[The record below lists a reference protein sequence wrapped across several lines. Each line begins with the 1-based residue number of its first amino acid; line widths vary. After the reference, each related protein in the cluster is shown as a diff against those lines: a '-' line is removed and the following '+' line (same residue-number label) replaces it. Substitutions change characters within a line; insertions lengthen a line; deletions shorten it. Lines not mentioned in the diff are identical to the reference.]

1 MDGCRARLPVTP
13 GGALVRVAK
22 DNDQTAAIPL
32 PPKEAPESL
41 ELRAKPRP
49 VTRLNPRMLAVLVG
63 GLSAAVLGAML
74 WSLQP
79 QQRRQGAEPNELYN
93 VDRVARSEGLE
104 QLPADY
110 SQLPP
115 PLRLLPSYRNWG
127 HRCPAIW
134 AGPSSGPSSRP
145 RPMTTAMLALTRPR
159 PSGWPGSRKPRKQRS
174 PPCFSAQVAGGR
186 QVWAVRPKAGRC
198 IRNLPDSAP

>member
-1 MDGCRARLPVTP
+1 MTAEN
-13 GGALVRVAK
+13 
-22 DNDQTAAIPL
+22 DNQTAATSI

-49 VTRLNPRMLAVLVG
+49 VTRLNPRMLAVVVG

-93 VDRVARSEGLE
+93 VDRVARSDGLE

-115 PLRLLPSYRNWG
+115 T
-127 HRCPAIW
+127 PAPEVPQL
-134 AGPSSGPSSRP
+134 GPPKQS
-145 RPMTTAMLALTRPR
+145 A
-159 PSGWPGSRKPRKQRS
+159 WPCSRKPRKPRS
-174 PPCFSAQVAGGR
+174 PRCFSRPAARGIRISHLVVALNSIPLLWVWLRQAQ
-186 QVWAVRPKAGRC
+186 
-198 IRNLPDSAP
+198 

>member
-1 MDGCRARLPVTP
+1 MT
-13 GGALVRVAK
+13 AK
-22 DNDQTAAIPL
+22 NNDQTAGTSL
-32 PPKEAPESL
+32 PPKEAPASL

-49 VTRLNPRMLAVLVG
+49 VTRLNPRMLAVVVG

-79 QQRRQGAEPNELYN
+79 QQRRQGTEQSELYN

-115 PLRLLPSYRNWG
+115 PPAPEIPQLGPPLPGDLGGPILRAGQQAQGYG
-127 HRCPAIW
+127 H
-134 AGPSSGPSSRP
+134 GPDAAKQS
-145 RPMTTAMLALTRPR
+145 A
-159 PSGWPGSRKPRKQRS
+159 WPCSRKPRRQRS
-174 PPCFSAQVAGGR
+174 PRCSS
-186 QVWAVRPKAGRC
+186 RPAARGNRTLHPPGVP
-198 IRNLPDSAP
+198 NPMP

>member
-1 MDGCRARLPVTP
+1 MTG
-13 GGALVRVAK
+13 K
-22 DNDQTAAIPL
+22 DNDQSAATSL
-32 PPKEAPESL
+32 PPKEAPDSL

-49 VTRLNPRMLAVLVG
+49 VTRLNPRMLAVVIG

-79 QQRRQGAEPNELYN
+79 QQRRQGVEPNELYN

-115 PLRLLPSYRNWG
+115 PPVPEIPQLGP
-127 HRCPAIW
+127 PIW
-134 AGPSSGPSSRP
+134 AGQSSGRSSRRKVMDMGQMPPKRNALPGSRNPRRQRSPRCSSRP
-145 RPMTTAMLALTRPR
+145 
-159 PSGWPGSRKPRKQRS
+159 
-174 PPCFSAQVAGGR
+174 
-186 QVWAVRPKAGRC
+186 AVRGNRTLHPLGVPNQ
-198 IRNLPDSAP
+198 IP